1 MNNRKLAIILTSA
14 LLCASLGGCSK
25 PASTNPDKPSDSS
38 EVVSTDVPDSSSNL
52 PAVDPDIKTVTTLSD
67 IRTENS
73 QRVFDVIQ
81 ASSQFEITAK
91 IGEASNDS
99 TKVLSMTVKPIGVSF
114 ESICELMELP
124 TDVFERDGDVYTATD
139 VNIDSPMYDSSL
151 DEVYA
156 IYAFYAAIESMDDM
170 TDQPIDFS
178 GAQVYGPN
186 GELLTPIE
194 DNSDGNMAESSSGS
208 SPVDAS
214 GLTHRFETTEKG
226 IALMTDLGDGITLIE
241 EYYFDTSSTEKINY
255 MPNVSI
261 QGVGDKSL
269 DDINSYL
276 TQAGLGELVSTDVIG
291 RFDTLSNG
299 TLLISSTTFNG
310 FSDEAMYKVDSAADG
325 ESILKSFCD

>member
-1 MNNRKLAIILTSA
+1 
-14 LLCASLGGCSK
+14 
-25 PASTNPDKPSDSS
+25 
-38 EVVSTDVPDSSSNL
+38 
-52 PAVDPDIKTVTTLSD
+52 
-67 IRTENS
+67 
-73 QRVFDVIQ
+73 
-81 ASSQFEITAK
+81 
-91 IGEASNDS
+91 
-99 TKVLSMTVKPIGVSF
+99 
-114 ESICELMELP
+114 
-124 TDVFERDGDVYTATD
+124 
-139 VNIDSPMYDSSL
+139 MYDASL

-194 DNSDGNMAESSSGS
+194 NNSDGSMAESSSGS

-241 EYYFDTSSTEKINY
+241 EYYYDSSSTEKINY

-310 FSDEAMYKVDSAADG
+310 FSGEAMYKVDSAADG